1 MGREMRVEQN
11 RSPHAP
17 ISAIGGGVEFLYEC
31 VMSPRQGISKSP
43 TGIDGFDDLTLGG
56 VPTGRPTLV
65 CGSAGCGKT
74 LFATTFLIH
83 GARDYAEPGVFV
95 TFEERP
101 GDIVSNVASLGFAL
115 DKLVDDQRIAFE
127 YVALDRSELEE
138 AGDYDLEGLFLRLE
152 AAIDSI
158 GAKRVVLDTIES
170 LFSVFSN
177 EAILRSEIR
186 RLFDWLKDKGMTTV
200 ITAERGDG
208 TLTRQGLEE
217 YVSDCVILLD
227 HRVQNQVSTRRLRIV
242 KYRGTAHGTNEYPF
256 LIDQD
261 GFSVLP
267 VSSLGLDHKVSTDRI
282 SSGIADLDDMLA
294 GGGFYRASSVL
305 VSGVAGSGK
314 SSIAAS
320 FANAACAAG
329 ERALIFSFEESA
341 DQSVRNMASLGMDI
355 GRWIKSD
362 KLRFIATR
370 PTFYSLEMHLAVMLR
385 EVIKFDPSLVVL
397 DPISSFL
404 ESGAPMEVQSMLLRV
419 IDFLKGRGVTAIFI
433 HLMHSQDGRVQ
444 TEAGLSS
451 LMDAWI
457 SLLNREVNG
466 EFNRE
471 LYVLKARG
479 VAHSN
484 QVREFIMSDEGISLV
499 PPYLGENGAVTGS
512 ARKNE
517 EAKSRRAEIRRKAE
531 VLKAQQQIR
540 QRRRRAEVQMEAL
553 QAELDADEIEL
564 NALTLGEEEYLRQAE
579 DDKIDMGRSRKS

>member
-1 MGREMRVEQN
+1 MA
-11 RSPHAP
+11 AP
-17 ISAIGGGVEFLYEC
+17 
-31 VMSPRQGISKSP
+31 QGISKSP

-74 LFATTFLIH
+74 LFATTFLVQ

-115 DKLVDDQRIAFE
+115 DKLVADGRIVFE
-127 YVALDRSELEE
+127 HIALERSELEE

-152 AAIDSI
+152 SAIDSI

-177 EAILRSEIR
+177 EAILRAEIR

-200 ITAERGDG
+200 ITAERGEG
-208 TLTRQGLEE
+208 SLTRQGLEE

-256 LIDQD
+256 LIDED

-267 VSSLGLDHKVSTDRI
+267 ISSLGLDHKVFEDRI

-294 GGGFYRASSVL
+294 GGGFHRASSIL
-305 VSGVAGSGK
+305 ISGVAGSGK
-314 SSIAAS
+314 SAIAAS
-320 FANAACAAG
+320 FADAACAAG
-329 ERALIFSFEESA
+329 GRALYFSFEESA
-341 DQSVRNMASLGMDI
+341 DQSVRNMQSIGTDI

-362 KLRFIATR
+362 KLRFFATR

-385 EVIKFDPSLVVL
+385 EIARFDPNLVVL

-404 ESGAPMEVQSMLLRV
+404 ESGDRMEIQSMLLRV
-419 IDFLKGRGVTAIFI
+419 VDFIKSRGVTAVFT
-433 HLMHSQDGRVQ
+433 HLMHGQDGRVE
-444 TEAGLSS
+444 TDAGL
-451 LMDAWI
+451 
-457 SLLNREVNG
+457 
-466 EFNRE
+466 
-471 LYVLKARG
+471 
-479 VAHSN
+479 
-484 QVREFIMSDEGISLV
+484 
-499 PPYLGENGAVTGS
+499 
-512 ARKNE
+512 
-517 EAKSRRAEIRRKAE
+517 
-531 VLKAQQQIR
+531 
-540 QRRRRAEVQMEAL
+540 
-553 QAELDADEIEL
+553 
-564 NALTLGEEEYLRQAE
+564 
-579 DDKIDMGRSRKS
+579 

>member
-1 MGREMRVEQN
+1 
-11 RSPHAP
+11 
-17 ISAIGGGVEFLYEC
+17 
-31 VMSPRQGISKSP
+31 MSTSHGISKSP
-43 TGIDGFDDLTLGG
+43 TGIAGFDDLTLGG

-65 CGSAGCGKT
+65 CGSAGCGKS
-74 LFATTFLIH
+74 LFATTFLVH

-101 GDIVSNVASLGFAL
+101 GDIVANVSSLGFAL
-115 DKLVDDQRIAFE
+115 DKLVDDQKIAFE

-152 AAIDSI
+152 SAIDSI

-170 LFSVFSN
+170 LFSAFSN
-177 EAILRSEIR
+177 EAILRAEIR

-227 HRVQNQVSTRRLRIV
+227 HRVQNQISTRRLRIV

-267 VSSLGLDHKVSTDRI
+267 VSTLGLEHKIFEDRI
-282 SSGIADLDDMLA
+282 SSGIADLDNMLA
-294 GGGFYRASSVL
+294 GGGFHRGSSIL
-305 VSGVAGSGK
+305 ISGVAGSGK
-314 SSIAAS
+314 STVAAS
-320 FANAACAAG
+320 FAEAACAAG

-341 DQSVRNMASLGMDI
+341 DQSVRNMKSLGIDI
-355 GRWIKSD
+355 GRWIKSE
-362 KLRFIATR
+362 KLRIIATR

-385 EVIKFDPSLVVL
+385 EVTRFNPSLVIL
-397 DPISSFL
+397 DPISSFTGSGDLL
-404 ESGAPMEVQSMLLRV
+404 EIQSMLLRIV
-419 IDFLKGRGVTAIFI
+419 DFLKGRGATAVFT
-433 HLMHSQDGRVQ
+433 HLMHTQGDRRVE
-444 TEAGLSS
+444 TDAGLSS

-457 SLLNREVNG
+457 LLLNREVGG

-471 LYVLKARG
+471 LYLLKARG
-479 VAHSN
+479 MSHSN
-484 QVREFIMSDEGISLV
+484 QVREFIMSDQGIKLV
-499 PPYLGENGAVTGS
+499 PPYLGETGALTGT

-517 EAKSRRAEIRRKAE
+517 EAKSRRAE
-531 VLKAQQQIR
+531 V
-540 QRRRRAEVQMEAL
+540 RRRAEVARAQQQLQQKRRRARAQIEAL
-553 QAELDADEIEL
+553 QAELDADEIEI
-564 NALTLGEEEYLRQAE
+564 NAITDDESEYLRQATA
-579 DDKIDMGRSRKS
+579 DQIDLERSRKS